1 MCIRDRTKLFLSNGN
16 TNWTNH
22 INNIV
27 EHYNRQPHGSLD
39 GLSPNDARKQEHDET
54 ITNLNI
60 EKSKANSMVSEL
72 QAGDYVRKNVLLNE
86 SFSKGTDNK
95 WSNKVFR
102 VESARGNRIIL
113 NDKSIYKRV
122 NLLKVSEN
130 AQSYQSNAIDD
141 NKKENRKLIFEHYA
155 IIMFDC
161 SCNILLWCCDECDCD
176 TSDEILLDGT
186 CLCAV
191 SYTHLTLPTKR
202 IV

>member
-1 MCIRDRTKLFLSNGN
+1 MLTKIFKPRSIISDHDGAFTSNIFQKYLDQLKIPLTLNALGDHHALGIIDNFAKRLKETLTKLFLSNGN

-39 GLSPNDARKQEHDET
+39 GISPNDARKQKHDET

-60 EKSKANSMVSEL
+60 EKAKANATVSEL
-72 QAGDYVRKNVLLNE
+72 QAGDYVRKNVLFNE

-102 VESARGNRIIL
+102 VESAHGNRIIL

-130 AQSYQSNAIDD
+130 AQSYRSNAIDD
-141 NKKENRKLIFEHYA
+141 NKKENAKA
-155 IIMFDC
+155 
-161 SCNILLWCCDECDCD
+161 
-176 TSDEILLDGT
+176 
-186 CLCAV
+186 
-191 SYTHLTLPTKR
+191 
-202 IV
+202 